1 MKTIKLL
8 SIFIFL
14 YGTVSAQ
21 QGSADID
28 LEKYLNKNVE
38 YCDHVHG
45 TYVTQGKNKVILLN
59 LGAKYPDHRLVVAI
73 FESDWKNFKYEP
85 AEHLNNKDRSEERR
99 VGKEC
104 RSRMSQAVS
113 TKRVH
118 EYSRKYRRRS

>member
-85 AEHLNNKDRSEERR
+85 AVHLNHKDIC
-99 VGKEC
+99 VKGKIILYNSKTEKI
-104 RSRMSQAVS
+104 MKMPDQHLI
-113 TKRVH
+113 KP
-118 EYSRKYRRRS
+118 K

>member
-85 AEHLNNKDRSEERR
+85 AEHLNNKDIC
-99 VGKEC
+99 VKGKLILYKGKPEIIVKNPDQI
-104 RSRMSQAVS
+104 SIK
-113 TKRVH
+113 TN
-118 EYSRKYRRRS
+118 